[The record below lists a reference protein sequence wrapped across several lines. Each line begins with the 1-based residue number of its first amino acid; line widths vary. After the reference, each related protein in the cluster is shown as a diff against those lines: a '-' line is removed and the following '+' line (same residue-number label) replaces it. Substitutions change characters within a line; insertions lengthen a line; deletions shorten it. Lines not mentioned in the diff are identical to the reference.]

1 MNNAASDTLQKVA
14 SEFEGE
20 VLMELQEG
28 RAQSLALIEASK
40 KETME
45 AVSKIIETSARQAEA
60 LKRQII
66 GTAELEARNAQ
77 LKVLEGAVEEVF
89 STAVSQASKLSAQRY
104 EASLKGLL
112 SEAIDVIGPD
122 AMVSCNS
129 KDAKLVFA
137 AVRGIKGKV
146 KLTPGDKTLK
156 TIGGVVLTTPNRS
169 VRFDNTF
176 EARLERTRPTL
187 RKEVAALLSG

>member
-1 MNNAASDTLQKVA
+1 LQKVA

-20 VLMELQEG
+20 VLTELQGG

-40 KETME
+40 KETKE
-45 AVSKIIETSARQAEA
+45 AVSKIIETSAKQAEA
-60 LKRQII
+60 LKRQTI
-66 GTAELEARNAQ
+66 GAAELEARNAQ
-77 LKVLEGAVEEVF
+77 LKVLERAVEEVF
-89 STAVSQASKLSAQRY
+89 SAAVSQASRLSGHRY

-129 KDAKLVFA
+129 KDAKLVFTVA
-137 AVRGIKGKV
+137 KGIKGRKV
-146 KLTPGDKTLK
+146 KLTPDDKTLK

-176 EARLERTRPTL
+176 EARLERTRPAL
-187 RKEVAALLSG
+187 RKEVAAVLSV